1 MLNYMDECQSCPDAI
16 VAFNSVLALT
26 INFSFDWSIFD
37 ARLFKGE
44 IPAQDYSCC
53 LFVTV
58 VTEKVFALLFSE
70 FIRVLWCRFDF
81 VKPQRPFCEQ
91 VC

>member
-26 INFSFDWSIFD
+26 INFCFDWSIFD

-44 IPAQDYSCC
+44 IPAYARLQSFFVCYSGDRKS
-53 LFVTV
+53 FRIV
-58 VTEKVFALLFSE
+58 V
-70 FIRVLWCRFDF
+70 
-81 VKPQRPFCEQ
+81 
-91 VC
+91 